1 MLRSDPDYEGHVVS
15 LGTFSKLF
23 GPGVRVGWFEAPKR
37 VIKHILNRYIAHMSV
52 LCCFVTCIDYWNII
66 LRGIS

>member
-37 VIKHILNRYIAHMSV
+37 VIKHILNRYISHMSV
-52 LCCFVTCIDYWNII
+52 CYAVLLLVLIT
-66 LRGIS
+66 GT